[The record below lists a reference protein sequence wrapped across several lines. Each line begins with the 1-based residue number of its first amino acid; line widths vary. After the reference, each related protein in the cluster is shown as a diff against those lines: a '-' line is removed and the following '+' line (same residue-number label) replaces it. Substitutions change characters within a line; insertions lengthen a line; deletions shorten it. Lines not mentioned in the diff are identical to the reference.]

1 MNLFSLEGKISF
13 VTGAG
18 SGIGQRLARDFAVN
32 GAFSLPKS
40 IQWSNFSESW
50 ETGVKDSFWNS
61 VFVTSVKVPVGIVLE
76 SMAAFALTHMHFKW
90 ANRVFTHILIG
101 LIVPMQ
107 MTLVPLTLLM
117 NALNL
122 NAEMIYL
129 HTDRNR
135 PIRVYHAVDQ
145 RFILEDFF
153 AKLAWWYR
161 KTP

>member
-1 MNLFSLEGKISF
+1 MN
-13 VTGAG
+13 
-18 SGIGQRLARDFAVN
+18 QRGGLTWALAPDLPHDSVACPRRYGRDRC
-32 GAFSLPKS
+32 L
-40 IQWSNFSESW
+40 
-50 ETGVKDSFWNS
+50 
-61 VFVTSVKVPVGIVLE
+61 
-76 SMAAFALTHMHFKW
+76 HFKW